1 MAAHFPPLS
10 SIYKSFQ
17 KNLSTLQDIRINI
30 SSSFINLQN
39 RLIFMD
45 L

>member
-1 MAAHFPPLS
+1 MAANFPTLALF
-10 SIYKSFQ
+10 IKAL